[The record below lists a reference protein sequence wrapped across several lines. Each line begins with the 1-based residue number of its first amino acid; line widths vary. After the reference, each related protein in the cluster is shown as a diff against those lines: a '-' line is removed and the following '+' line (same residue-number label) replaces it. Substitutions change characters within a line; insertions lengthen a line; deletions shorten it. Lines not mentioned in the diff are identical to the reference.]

1 MLFPTIEFAVF
12 FAVVFAVSWALNRQ
26 NTAKKAFLVAA
37 SYFFYGFWSVHY
49 LAMLAGSSAFN
60 WGLALLIGALT
71 GRARLWAL
79 LFGVVA
85 NLALLAY
92 FKYFNFF
99 VASFVNAFAAI
110 GVPLHLPFVEVAL
123 PIAISFLTFH
133 ALSYII
139 DVYRG
144 VVKPTRSLLDIL
156 FYISFFPHLVAGPI
170 VRAKNFL
177 AQTVRPSNPADI
189 LLGASVILIVGG
201 LFKKVVVANYLGTE
215 FVDPIFQNPTGQSR
229 LDLLLGMYAYG
240 LQIYCDFSA
249 YTDIAI
255 GVANLLGYQFP
266 QNFNQPY
273 RALSVQDFWRR
284 WHMTLSA
291 WLRDYL
297 YIPLGGNRGGRLA
310 TYRNILITMGLGGLW
325 HGANWNFVI
334 WGLLHGAALVVE
346 RALGITNGDRPRRR
360 RSAWLAWLVTFHFV
374 CLTWVFFRSPTLA
387 DSMDYFRTLFLG
399 GGSGTLLTPLVV
411 AMFFF
416 GALSQVI
423 PPRWWSRAERWYD
436 EGPLV
441 AKIALPALAILAVAM
456 AAPSGV
462 APFIYFQ
469 F

>member
-1 MLFPTIEFAVF
+1 MLFPTIEFAIF
-12 FAVVFAVSWALNRQ
+12 FAVVFAVTWALNRQ

-49 LAMLAGSSAFN
+49 LAILAGSSAFN
-60 WGLALLIGALT
+60 WALALLIGKLE
-71 GRARLWAL
+71 GRARLGAL
-79 LFGVVA
+79 LFGVAA
-85 NLALLAY
+85 NLALLGY

-110 GVPLHLPFVEVAL
+110 GVPLSLPFVEVAL

-144 VVKPTRSLLDIL
+144 VLKPTRSLLDIL

-177 AQTVRPSNPADI
+177 AQTVGPPNPADI

-215 FVDPIFQNPTGQSR
+215 FVDPIFQHPTGQSR

-334 WGLLHGAALVVE
+334 WGLLHGLALVVE
-346 RALGITNGDRPRRR
+346 RALGLTNGERRR
-360 RSAWLAWLVTFHFV
+360 WPAWLAWLVTLHFV
-374 CLTWVFFRSPTLA
+374 CLTWVFFRSPTLG

-399 GGSGTLLTPLVV
+399 GGSGTLLTPLVA

-423 PPRWWSRAERWYD
+423 PPQWWSRAERWYD
-436 EGPLV
+436 EASLIV
-441 AKIALPALAILAVAM
+441 KIALPALAILAVAM